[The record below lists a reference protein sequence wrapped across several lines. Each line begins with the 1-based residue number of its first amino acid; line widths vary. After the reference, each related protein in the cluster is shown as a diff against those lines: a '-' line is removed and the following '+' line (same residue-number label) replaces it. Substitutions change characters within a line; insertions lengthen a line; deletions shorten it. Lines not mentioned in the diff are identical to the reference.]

1 MSFLTCGKRGS
12 VEYLASL
19 RAACVISTFKRRERN
34 SHCSFLPSFLPSN
47 ACQATPTDSDAKSD
61 STSLGMVMTG
71 CLAQLR
77 GILYRP
83 FLQGVPSARGMGRLD
98 LNFDCSIVCPIL
110 PWMMGICQKWLG
122 SWARWWNTQIKFNQT
137 HVRVC
142 TGRRSTLSPI
152 FC

>member
-1 MSFLTCGKRGS
+1 MNTSPHYARLVLFQPSNDVKET
-12 VEYLASL
+12 VTA
-19 RAACVISTFKRRERN
+19 
-34 SHCSFLPSFLPSN
+34 PSFLPSN

-137 HVRVC
+137 HVC
-142 TGRRSTLSPI
+142 TGRRSTSSPI